1 MITRREKARIII
13 NYYGAKHQLKK
24 LSEEHHEFTEA
35 VYECLSKKRHGEI
48 ISFSKRH
55 VEEELADIF
64 VVLEQFIEYL
74 DLDLGKVQQI
84 MNKKRDRTI
93 ERMILSSDKNKKFL
107 TRLYLRIKRKLE
119 NAVSKMPSCTE
130 NIYGDKLR

>member
-13 NYYGAKHQLKK
+13 NYYGANHQLKK
-24 LSEEHHEFTEA
+24 LSEEHYEFVEA
-35 VYECLSKKRHGEI
+35 VLECIDKSKHGEVMA
-48 ISFSKRH
+48 FSKRH

-74 DLDLGKVQQI
+74 DLDLGKVQKI

-93 ERMILSSDKNKKFL
+93 ERIILSSSTAKGYL
-107 TRLYLRIKRKLE
+107 TRLYLKARRKLE
-119 NAVSKMPSCTE
+119 NTIIKMPSCTE
-130 NIYGDKLR
+130 NIYGESLK